1 MPKIEN
7 VTKIEVSNDITGS
20 NFIKLYIFKENLIQ
34 LLLISENIW
43 TNINNNKSQ
52 NNIYDLFE
60 ISFSET
66 NLQLEVRSNVE
77 FSNFN
82 GISRNINKIFIQKSN
97 YYENYEKGFVSFN
110 VIGYNLGGIWYSMSN
125 YYKNENYNYLTIISG
140 FKGNI
145 ITKPDV
151 KKILFKVKFISQ
163 QENQNITIENLIY
176 ISNKR
181 HYFGYTNDTKNE
193 ISCFPLIRPFS
204 YITASVKLE
213 NENK

>member
-20 NFIKLYIFKENLIQ
+20 NFMKLYIFKENLIQ

-66 NLQLEVRSNVE
+66 NLQLEIRSNVE

-151 KKILFKVKFISQ
+151 KKILFKVI
-163 QENQNITIENLIY
+163 
-176 ISNKR
+176 
-181 HYFGYTNDTKNE
+181 
-193 ISCFPLIRPFS
+193 
-204 YITASVKLE
+204 
-213 NENK
+213 